1 MKTIKFITENAILLD
16 GKTFT
21 KQKYAKFY
29 NKETKTYEH
38 FPVIYKIN
46 GEIYA

>member
-1 MKTIKFITENAILLD
+1 MKTIKFITDNAILLD
-16 GKTFT
+16 GKMFT

-38 FPVIYKIN
+38 FPVIYKIK